1 MRLQGAL
8 LAPERLRRQHNRR
21 HDFPRSL
28 IETTRGGTPECLHFG
43 AVAVT
48 DTQGRV
54 LAHAGDPHWLT
65 FTRSTLK
72 ALQALP
78 FLQADGPQALG
89 FSRENLA
96 LLCASHSG
104 EPMHVAQVED
114 MLDKAGLSH
123 KKLQMRLSRADFV
136 ELGVAPACSV

>member
-1 MRLQGAL
+1 MSGQPQRAAQSTMTSLV
-8 LAPERLRRQHNRR
+8 P
-21 HDFPRSL
+21 L

-78 FLQADGPQALG
+78 FMQADGPQALG
-89 FSRENLA
+89 FTPREP
-96 LLCASHSG
+96 CACC
-104 EPMHVAQVED
+104 A
-114 MLDKAGLSH
+114 
-123 KKLQMRLSRADFV
+123 RAT
-136 ELGVAPACSV
+136 AASPCTWPRWRTCWTRRA